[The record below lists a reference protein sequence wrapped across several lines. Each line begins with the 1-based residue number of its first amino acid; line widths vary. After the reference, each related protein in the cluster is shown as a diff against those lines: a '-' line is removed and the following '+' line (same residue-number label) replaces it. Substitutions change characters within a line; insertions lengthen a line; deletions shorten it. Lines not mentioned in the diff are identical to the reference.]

1 MKIHDSTL
9 SMEATTNHKEV
20 NGIISRRFGV
30 SAGQKTNEH
39 ERFRLNL
46 NDDDNS
52 TDVTQAATTAQTKQ
66 NLSTE
71 TAWDNHPF
79 LENTIGNLLG
89 NRAKITQSSRGRG
102 IFRQDSPFSLTIGQT
117 IFKEEIDQLQFA
129 SQGTVT
135 TDDGRVLDFSHDL
148 FFEQHNTTVASW
160 RSSSPLLL
168 DPLTLSFDSG
178 FSTLADTS
186 FSFDLDCDGQL
197 DTIRS
202 LTQGSGFL
210 ALDNNGDGLINNGS
224 ELFGPLSGS
233 GFSALAEYDLYSNT
247 WIDENDP
254 VFDQLLVWM
263 GAGGE
268 NAQLM
273 TLREAGVGALSLSY
287 ANSDFELKDKDATV
301 IGEVGRAGIFLM
313 EDGEAKSLQEVD
325 LALQDDTI
333 GTRALPKT
341 EPVATIHQAI
351 QILQVMIA
359 RRQRELTLVRE
370 GRQQRR
376 ALSDSLFD
384 RFHHWPGKQ

>member
-168 DPLTLSFDSG
+168 DPLTPVFLLILIAMANWTQYAHSPRVVG
-178 FSTLADTS
+178 FSH
-186 FSFDLDCDGQL
+186 
-197 DTIRS
+197 
-202 LTQGSGFL
+202 
-210 ALDNNGDGLINNGS
+210 LI
-224 ELFGPLSGS
+224 
-233 GFSALAEYDLYSNT
+233 T
-247 WIDENDP
+247 
-254 VFDQLLVWM
+254 M
-263 GAGGE
+263 GMA
-268 NAQLM
+268 
-273 TLREAGVGALSLSY
+273 
-287 ANSDFELKDKDATV
+287 
-301 IGEVGRAGIFLM
+301 
-313 EDGEAKSLQEVD
+313 
-325 LALQDDTI
+325 
-333 GTRALPKT
+333 
-341 EPVATIHQAI
+341 
-351 QILQVMIA
+351 
-359 RRQRELTLVRE
+359 
-370 GRQQRR
+370 
-376 ALSDSLFD
+376 
-384 RFHHWPGKQ
+384 